1 MNNQITITL
10 SRCQLSNLIG
20 VLFIMESSAE
30 LVCVLKFAVQCS
42 IATESNV
49 KSVFITTQLEFI
61 TAHLGSDSPYFR

>member
-1 MNNQITITL
+1 
-10 SRCQLSNLIG
+10 
-20 VLFIMESSAE
+20 MESSAE